1 MPHTPRPLHCRFSIR
16 SGSEKRAVLSLKP
29 EVAPVKCSVF
39 PQMKSVGTVV
49 CLQISEKLTALGIS
63 NAVRCP

>member
-1 MPHTPRPLHCRFSIR
+1 M
-16 SGSEKRAVLSLKP
+16 LSLKP

-63 NAVRCP
+63 NAVRCPLLLPCTPTVTNSHASIAGRR